1 MLTEQQLSGVYV
13 PTITPFDPEG
23 RLDIESF
30 QMHLQSLIAS
40 GIDGV
45 VVHGTTGESPTV
57 RSTEIE
63 QLMQVATAAAGPLGL
78 PIVLGT
84 GTNDTASTIKNT
96 ERAAVLGAQAVLV
109 VVPYYNRPSQQ
120 GIIEHFRQV
129 AQVGIPVIAY
139 EIPYR
144 TGVKLD
150 VNTVRTI
157 LELNG
162 VIGLK
167 DCSGSTQLV
176 TELSQRGSKPV
187 LCGED
192 PLMYA
197 SLALG
202 AKGIMAAAANVK
214 TDRFVKLYNLFNNG
228 NTREAKQTFDEL
240 YPLIQLLFAEPNPGP
255 LKWILAQQGMIASST
270 VRLPLVQITAA
281 LQKQLERMI

>member
-13 PTITPFDPEG
+13 PTITPFDTEG

-30 QMHLQSLIAS
+30 QKHLQSLIAS

-57 RSTEIE
+57 RSAEIE
-63 QLMQVATAAAGPLGL
+63 QLMQAATAAAGPSGL

-167 DCSGSTQLV
+167 DCSGSTQLI

-192 PLMYA
+192 SLMYA

-214 TDRFVKLYNLFNNG
+214 TDRFVKLYNQFING
-228 NTREAKQTFDEL
+228 NTQEAKETFDEL

-255 LKWILAQQGMIASST
+255 LKWILAQQGMITSST
-270 VRLPLVQITAA
+270 VRLPLVQITAE